1 LFDACTQE
9 VGRRTGDRGESK
21 DLEASM
27 TALFIVGLLLFL
39 ALLTVADLLPVLAE
53 PPALPDP

>member
-1 LFDACTQE
+1 
-9 VGRRTGDRGESK
+9 VGKPK

-39 ALLTVADLLPVLAE
+39 ALLTVADLLPVLVE

>member
-1 LFDACTQE
+1 
-9 VGRRTGDRGESK
+9 
-21 DLEASM
+21 M

-39 ALLTVADLLPVLAE
+39 ALLTVADLLPGLTE

>member
-1 LFDACTQE
+1 
-9 VGRRTGDRGESK
+9 VGQTKE
-21 DLEASM
+21 LEASM

-53 PPALPDP
+53 SPALPDP